1 MRRFDTIFENLL
13 VSRVTIDFPSVGSN
27 ATVTIDTAVTGVALG
42 THLISWTPVTD
53 ASSMDDLL
61 IQFLIVDT
69 DLVRTILQNPTGGA
83 IDPGSIDWEFLSGTI
98 RAVIDP

>member
-13 VSRVTIDFPSVGSN
+13 VSRVTIDFASIGSN
-27 ATVTIDTAVTGVALG
+27 ATVTIDTSVTGVALG

-53 ASSMDDLL
+53 ATSMDDLL
-61 IQFLIVDT
+61 IQFLVVDT
-69 DLVRTILQNPTGGA
+69 DLIRAILQNPTGGA
-83 IDPGSIDWEFLSGTI
+83 IDPDSIDWEFLTGTI